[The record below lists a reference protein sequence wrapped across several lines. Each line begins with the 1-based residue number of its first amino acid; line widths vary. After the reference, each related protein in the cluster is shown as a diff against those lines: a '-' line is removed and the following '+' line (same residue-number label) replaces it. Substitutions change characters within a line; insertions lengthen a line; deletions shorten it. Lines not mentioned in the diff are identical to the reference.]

1 MGPERVRNMVRKYCL
16 KLALMFIFAPCVVLA
31 QDTEEKEAEEESD
44 WEVMLAAGL
53 GVMPTYEGS
62 VDYALM
68 PIPYAYVNWRDF
80 LILGP
85 RGLTANLFKRGDF
98 TAGAALTFNSGRDEE
113 GSTFFG
119 SKGNNDLLGM
129 GDIGAAAGAKV
140 FATYDFPLF
149 TLDSSLTRYLG
160 QDNDGF
166 LAELQINRT
175 FVIEKILRITPSIEL
190 SYADKDYMQTFFG
203 VSPEQAVS
211 SRFDTYGADAGIKDV
226 SLGLNVMQMLNRNW
240 FIFMSGKAKFLMGD
254 AEDSPIS
261 RSNINGRLIISL
273 GYRF

>member
-1 MGPERVRNMVRKYCL
+1 MVTKHWL
-16 KLALMFIFAPCVVLA
+16 NLALMLILAPCAAFA
-31 QDTEEKEAEEESD
+31 QDSEDKDAEEESD
-44 WEVMLAAGL
+44 WEVLLAAGL

-68 PIPYAYVNWRDF
+68 PVPYAYVNWRDF

-85 RGLTANLFKRGDF
+85 RGLTANLYKREDF
-98 TAGAALTFNSGRDEE
+98 TAGVALTFSSGRDEE

-119 SKGNNDLLGM
+119 SQGNDDLLGM

-140 FATYDFPLF
+140 FATYDFPRF
-149 TLDSSLTRYLG
+149 TLDTSLTRYLG
-160 QDNDGF
+160 RDNDGY
-166 LAELQINRT
+166 LAELEINRT

-203 VSPEQAVS
+203 VSPAQAIS
-211 SRFDTYGADAGIKDV
+211 SRFGPYSAGAGIKDV
-226 SLGLNVMQMLNRNW
+226 SLGLNVMQMLSRNW
-240 FIFMSGKAKFLMGD
+240 FIFLSGKAKFLIGD